1 MRNRPLRT
9 LGIRLR
15 EARERKELL
24 QREVAEKIGCH
35 TMTVS
40 KYERDAQDP
49 SSKNLAALAE
59 LYDVSADWLLV
70 EHGDFTQDFLSSL
83 DDDMNMVMSLPS
95 LALCIAAGNLPEEGK
110 DKLCR
115 HILFLCWRDRRRRS
129 ENATTQACQ
138 GRRCD
143 PDM

>member
-49 SSKNLAALAE
+49 SSKNLADLAK
-59 LYDVSADWLLV
+59 LYDVSVDWLLTGH
-70 EHGDFTQDFLSSL
+70 EDIIHHGLPDRKGG
-83 DDDMNMVMSLPS
+83 MKIVMSQPS
-95 LALCIAAGNLPEEGK
+95 LVIGVIEGTLSEEAIA
-110 DKLCR
+110 DM
-115 HILFLCWRDRRRRS
+115 RDYTHFIRRRYGKSPKTKVRQ
-129 ENATTQACQ
+129 E
-138 GRRCD
+138 RRND
-143 PDM
+143 TAI